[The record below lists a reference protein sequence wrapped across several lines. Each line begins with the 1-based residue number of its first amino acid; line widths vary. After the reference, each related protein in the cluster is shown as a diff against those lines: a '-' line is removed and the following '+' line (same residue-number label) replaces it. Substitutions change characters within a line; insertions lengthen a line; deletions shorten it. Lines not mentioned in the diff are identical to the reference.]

1 MRSQSV
7 SCCDFARM
15 RYTTKMK
22 LTWFTR
28 MAKTSKTDN
37 ESDQKQRDAFLPAPE
52 LEGELAVDVYQTST
66 EIVIQ
71 SPIAGVDEN
80 DIDISLE
87 GDMITIRGKRAQ
99 EQTIDE
105 KDFFYQEC
113 YWGVFSRTVSLPTSE
128 VDIDKAHASMKN
140 GILTIRIPKVD
151 KKRSKK
157 LKIQSTP

>member
-1 MRSQSV
+1 
-7 SCCDFARM
+7 
-15 RYTTKMK
+15 
-22 LTWFTR
+22 
-28 MAKTSKTDN
+28 MAKTSKTNN
-37 ESDQKQRDAFLPAPE
+37 ELKQEDQEDKEQRDAFLPAPE
-52 LEGELAVDVYQTST
+52 LEGELAVDVYQTPT

-99 EQTIDE
+99 EQTVDE

-113 YWGVFSRTVSLPTSE
+113 YWGSFSRTVSLPTSE

-140 GILTIRIPKVD
+140 SILTIRIPKVD

-157 LKIQSTP
+157 LKIQSAA

>member
-1 MRSQSV
+1 V
-7 SCCDFARM
+7 
-15 RYTTKMK
+15 
-22 LTWFTR
+22 
-28 MAKTSKTDN
+28 
-37 ESDQKQRDAFLPAPE
+37 FLPAAE
-52 LEGELAVDVYQTST
+52 LEGELAVDVYQTPT

-99 EQTIDE
+99 EQTVDE

-113 YWGVFSRTVSLPTSE
+113 YWGSFSRTVSLPTSE
-128 VDIDKAHASMKN
+128 VDIDKAQAVMKN
-140 GILTIRIPKVD
+140 SILTIRIPKID

-157 LKIQSTP
+157 LKIQSAP

>member
-1 MRSQSV
+1 
-7 SCCDFARM
+7 
-15 RYTTKMK
+15 
-22 LTWFTR
+22 
-28 MAKTSKTDN
+28 MAKTPKTNN
-37 ESDQKQRDAFLPAPE
+37 ELKQEDQQDKEQDKEQRDVFLPAAE
-52 LEGELAVDVYQTST
+52 LEGELAVDVYQTPT

-99 EQTIDE
+99 EQTVDE

-113 YWGVFSRTVSLPTSE
+113 YWGSFSRTVSLPTSE
-128 VDIDKAHASMKN
+128 VDIDKAQAVMKN
-140 GILTIRIPKVD
+140 SILTIRIPKID

-157 LKIQSTP
+157 LKIQSAP